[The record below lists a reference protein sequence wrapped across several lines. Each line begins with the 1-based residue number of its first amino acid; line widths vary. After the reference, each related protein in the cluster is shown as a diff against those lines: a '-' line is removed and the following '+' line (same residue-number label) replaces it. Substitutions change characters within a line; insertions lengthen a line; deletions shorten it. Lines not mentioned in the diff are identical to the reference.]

1 MGHSTS
7 YAYPIYEGFEFPH
20 AVKKVEIAGQ
30 ALTDFFHDI
39 SEQQENIARL
49 AKEKVCYVA
58 LDFEAEM
65 AKDVE
70 TIETKYELPDG
81 KSLTVGQ
88 NRFKCPEA
96 LFKPSLLSEGFTE
109 DNSAIHKTVFNS
121 IMECGVDIRRDLYSN
136 IVLSGGTSMLP
147 GMAERL
153 TKEIKALAPS
163 KVNVNVVASE
173 DLTNLAWKG
182 GSLMASL
189 PTFKE
194 MCVSKKDYEEFGSEV
209 FFRK

>member
-1 MGHSTS
+1 MGNNTS

-30 ALTDFFHDI
+30 DLTDFLLDI
-39 SEQQENIARL
+39 SDQQEDIARL

-58 LDFEAEM
+58 LDFEAEV

-96 LFKPSLLSEGFTE
+96 LFKPSLLADFTE

-121 IMECGVDIRRDLYSN
+121 IMECGMDIRRDLYSN
-136 IVLSGGTSMLP
+136 IVLSGGTAMLP
-147 GMAERL
+147 GMAGL
-153 TKEIKALAPS
+153 ATKSIFS
-163 KVNVNVVASE
+163 
-173 DLTNLAWKG
+173 
-182 GSLMASL
+182 
-189 PTFKE
+189 
-194 MCVSKKDYEEFGSEV
+194 VSFL
-209 FFRK
+209 